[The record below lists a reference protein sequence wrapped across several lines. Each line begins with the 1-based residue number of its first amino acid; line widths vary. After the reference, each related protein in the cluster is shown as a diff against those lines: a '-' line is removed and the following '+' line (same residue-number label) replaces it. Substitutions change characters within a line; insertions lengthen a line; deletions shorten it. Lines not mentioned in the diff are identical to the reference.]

1 MFDAV
6 GIGFAL
12 SSILFIGRMSKQMA
26 ESHKGEALHNVVGEH
41 KLPEDLANNVLV
53 HRLEGPLFF
62 GFSDRFRDY
71 CESIDHVLAVV
82 VEMKR
87 VPFLDQSG
95 IVTLESV
102 IHEWKNRGIQTF
114 IVGANASVTESM
126 VKTHVIPGHE
136 PENHCFDGF
145 ENCVA
150 FLHERISLHGDHME
164 YEELLLEEP
173 LRKNRANWQQRLQNE
188 PA

>member
-95 IVTLESV
+95 TVTLES
-102 IHEWKNRGIQTF
+102 
-114 IVGANASVTESM
+114 
-126 VKTHVIPGHE
+126 VIPGHE

-145 ENCVA
+145 ENCAA

>member
-1 MFDAV
+1 MAVTLFDNLFDAV

-53 HRLEGPLFF
+53 HRLEGPFFF

-71 CESIDHVLAVV
+71 C
-82 VEMKR
+82 
-87 VPFLDQSG
+87 
-95 IVTLESV
+95 
-102 IHEWKNRGIQTF
+102 
-114 IVGANASVTESM
+114 ESM

-173 LRKNRANWQQRLQNE
+173 HRKNRANWQQRLQNE